1 MKILTSVAT
10 KPGRLI
16 TLSALAL
23 ALGSTHAF
31 AADAFSYD
39 SPYMLGDWGGL
50 RTDLEKGRG

>member
-10 KPGRLI
+10 KPGRFI

-39 SPYMLGDWGGL
+39 SPYMLGD
-50 RTDLEKGRG
+50 